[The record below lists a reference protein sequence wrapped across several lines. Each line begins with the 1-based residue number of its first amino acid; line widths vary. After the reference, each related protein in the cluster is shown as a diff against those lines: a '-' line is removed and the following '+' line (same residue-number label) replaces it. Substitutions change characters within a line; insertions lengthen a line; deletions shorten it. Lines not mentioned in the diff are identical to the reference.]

1 MVLAM
6 KTISVRDIRLH
17 WPKAE
22 QALRREGELVVTRD
36 GAPVARLLPFEAPAV
51 RAPQFDGAAH
61 LGWLSSFWKGKRL
74 ERSTDE
80 WLDEDREE

>member
-1 MVLAM
+1 V

-36 GAPVARLLPFEAPAV
+36 GTPVARLVPFEAPPE
-51 RAPQFDGAAH
+51 RSHRFDQKAH
-61 LGWLSSFWKGKRL
+61 LRWLASFWKGKAVTP
-74 ERSTDE
+74 STGE
-80 WLDEDREE
+80 WLAEDRDE